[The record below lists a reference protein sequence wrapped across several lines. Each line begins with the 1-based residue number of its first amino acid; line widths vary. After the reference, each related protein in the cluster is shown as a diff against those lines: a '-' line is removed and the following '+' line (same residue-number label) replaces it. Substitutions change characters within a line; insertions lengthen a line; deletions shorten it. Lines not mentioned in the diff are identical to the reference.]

1 MRCSAGEAA
10 NGGELRPGVF
20 LFMMRR
26 GRRNLLVPTAL
37 SRIGFSECKE
47 RVVIMS
53 ERCSCGCGGSA
64 SGRSYTIPAD
74 GVVTLDKLPI
84 GARATVVKTGAA
96 LRGRK
101 KFADVGLVAGVELVM
116 EAHAPFGGLIRVR
129 IMESSMALHRD
140 DAANIVMKLA

>member
-1 MRCSAGEAA
+1 
-10 NGGELRPGVF
+10 
-20 LFMMRR
+20 
-26 GRRNLLVPTAL
+26 
-37 SRIGFSECKE
+37 
-47 RVVIMS
+47 MS

-64 SGRSYTIPAD
+64 STRSYEIPAD

-84 GARATVVKTGAA
+84 GARATVVKTGPA

-101 KFADVGLVAGVELVM
+101 KFADVGLVVGTELVM